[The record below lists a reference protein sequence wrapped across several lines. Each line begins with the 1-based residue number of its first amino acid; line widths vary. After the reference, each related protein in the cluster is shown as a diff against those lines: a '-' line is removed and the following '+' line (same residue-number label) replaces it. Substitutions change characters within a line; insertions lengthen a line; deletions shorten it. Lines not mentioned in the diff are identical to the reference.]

1 MVKLKEVKAQE
12 GIRTVTSNNFLKAT
26 GLENTSLKARKLL
39 YIAMSQC
46 RIQDKG
52 FYVYSIKVSDF
63 AQLMEISPT
72 HVYEEADSIT
82 DELMKG
88 FIKFVPEG
96 KKQFKK
102 FQLFERC
109 EYTEDAIINF
119 EMSKDMT
126 PILLNIQGDFT
137 QPLLNDFLKM
147 NSNYSIEIWHLMQRE
162 MKSKKPGVRN
172 TITFDLS
179 LEELRHVTGT
189 QKKLKQLS
197 EFKNRVLNKAIREI
211 YDNCGVDIKYTN
223 IKTGRTVTG
232 FCFTAM
238 NIIYVPDRDVPKH
251 LKDRAR
257 LGKLRI
263 DEKNRNLT
271 PEEQEE
277 YDLLTANI
285 EQMELKF

>member
-1 MVKLKEVKAQE
+1 MEKLKEIKAQE

-63 AQLMEISPT
+63 AQLMEISST

-109 EYTEDAIINF
+109 EYTESAIINF

-223 IKTGRTVTG
+223 IKNGRTVTG
-232 FCFTAM
+232 FRFTAM
-238 NIIYVPDRDVPKH
+238 NLIYVPDCEVPKH

-263 DEKNRNLT
+263 DGKNRKLT
-271 PEEQEE
+271 PEEQAE
-277 YDLLTANI
+277 YELLTANM